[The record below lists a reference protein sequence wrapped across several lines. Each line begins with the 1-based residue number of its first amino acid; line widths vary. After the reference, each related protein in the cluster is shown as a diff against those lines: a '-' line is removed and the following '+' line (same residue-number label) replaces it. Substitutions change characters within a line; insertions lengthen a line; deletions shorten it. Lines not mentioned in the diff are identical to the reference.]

1 MVKVSD
7 NQNLLDREKE
17 QPEIKLEARGGVMM
31 VLGNGEENKI
41 ISTM

>member
-1 MVKVSD
+1 MVKVSH

-17 QPEIKLEARGGVMM
+17 QPDIKLEAKGGVMM
-31 VLGNGEENKI
+31 VLRNGEENKV